1 MKKDDIAVYLINL
14 EQSEKRRAHMVK
26 SLADLPLDYT
36 WFRAIDG
43 TKDWHALASSVD
55 IKAFE
60 RKTGREVLKGEI
72 GAYHSHL
79 GVWDAFIQSGK
90 QVALILEDDVV
101 FHADFL
107 VALETALLAG
117 DRWDFL
123 KLNKIR
129 AKHPVRQG
137 ALGPYA
143 LNAYLG
149 AATGLGAYLITH
161 QTATML
167 LPKMLPIT
175 RPIDH
180 ELDRTFHHNFRH
192 FGLEPF
198 PSHVDDEKESTIT
211 GTAFSK
217 VRKFPKWKRLPYYAL
232 RARNFIG
239 KALVLAGKRNGYTF
253 LRSTGKVD

>member
-1 MKKDDIAVYLINL
+1 MKIDDIAVYLINL
-14 EQSEKRRAHMVK
+14 ERSERRREHMVK
-26 SLADLPLDYT
+26 SLSDLKMDYT
-36 WFRAIDG
+36 LFKAIDG
-43 TKDWHALASSVD
+43 TKNWQTLVSSVD
-55 IKAFE
+55 VKAFE

-79 GVWDAFIQSGK
+79 GVWDAFIESGK
-90 QVALILEDDVV
+90 EVALVLEDDVV

-107 VALETALLAG
+107 VALETALAAV

-137 ALGPYA
+137 TLGAYT

-149 AATGLGAYLITH
+149 AATGLGAYLITR
-161 QTATML
+161 QAAMML
-167 LPKMLPIT
+167 RPRMLPIT

-198 PSHVDDEKESTIT
+198 PSHVDDENESTIT
-211 GTAFSK
+211 GADFSK
-217 VRKFPKWKRLPYYAL
+217 VQKFPKWKRLPAYAL
-232 RARNFIG
+232 RARNLIG
-239 KALVLAGKRNGYTF
+239 KTLVLVRQRNGYT
-253 LRSTGKVD
+253 LPRSAG